1 MASSNELKNYQ
12 KSLLCDI
19 MKKRIL
25 LSLIGKSLR
34 QSNWA
39 KTPKNSNETIYRKP
53 NWLTPKRLPYK
64 QLAHQRERQV
74 ASLSERAS
82 PSGSWRTL
90 HGVVER
96 SEIGKKTTFNLLLPL
111 SFRGA
116 E

>member
-19 MKKRIL
+19 IKKRIL

-53 NWLTPKRLPYK
+53 DWLTPKRLPYK
-64 QLAHQRERQV
+64 KLAHQHERKV
-74 ASLSERAS
+74 AILSEK
-82 PSGSWRTL
+82 
-90 HGVVER
+90 
-96 SEIGKKTTFNLLLPL
+96 IGKKTTFNLLLPL
-111 SFRGA
+111 SFREA